1 MSDAKSR
8 LSLWPLFQAGHEG
21 SIPFARSFARS
32 NQNPAQVWH
41 PLKITL
47 DRRREIKKI
56 TKSKPAE
63 HDLPLSAWSLSK
75 LAEFPIAEV
84 PYL

>member
-1 MSDAKSR
+1 V
-8 LSLWPLFQAGHEG
+8 
-21 SIPFARSFARS
+21 ARPS
-32 NQNPAQVWH
+32 NHKPQLRCGTY

-47 DRRREIKKI
+47 GQRREIKKMA
-56 TKSKPAE
+56 KSKPAE
-63 HDLPLSAWSLSK
+63 HELPFSAWSLSK